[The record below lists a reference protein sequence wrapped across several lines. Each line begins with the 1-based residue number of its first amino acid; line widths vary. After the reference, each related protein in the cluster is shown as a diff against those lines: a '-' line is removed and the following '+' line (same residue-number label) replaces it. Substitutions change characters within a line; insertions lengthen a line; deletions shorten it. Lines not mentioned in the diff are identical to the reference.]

1 MAAESWP
8 VEFCKLF
15 DLHSK

>member
-1 MAAESWP
+1 MAAKSGP
-8 VEFCKLF
+8 VEFCKLL